1 MLEEDDIVYPPLRD
15 NFVSVDDFKR
25 VVSVLLRENP
35 EYEEWILKNWKH
47 LLKMKT

>member
-15 NFVSVDDFKR
+15 NFVSVEDFKK

-35 EYEEWILKNWKH
+35 TYYPWIVKHWGH
-47 LLKMKT
+47 LL